1 MRLICFYCCF
11 LLIISCQNKV
21 EKLKKP
27 SFLIGN
33 WIRLNDK
40 QGNQTY
46 ETWNTNFTGM
56 GNTKQG
62 EKTTFKE
69 ILSIVNLK
77 DTLFLKVEAVNEEP
91 TLFKFT
97 NQTDTSFIC
106 ENPKNEFPKKIRY
119 WIENKQLKA
128 EVSNSDFKIDFI
140 FNHIPLNK
148 NIK

>member
-21 EKLKKP
+21 EKIKKP

-140 FNHIPLNK
+140 
-148 NIK
+148 